1 LGNIL
6 NIVFGALSEAT
17 IEQLDI
23 CNNEVGN
30 YGARLLSKGLQ
41 MNTSIKVLALDRNQI
56 NADGFA
62 ELAHALVGFCVDLNF
77 LNQTCYKKIYTKIAV

>member
-1 LGNIL
+1 
-6 NIVFGALSEAT
+6 
-17 IEQLDI
+17 
-23 CNNEVGN
+23 
-30 YGARLLSKGLQ
+30 